1 MSPVNVKKN
10 LEVTLSPKNGKRHL
24 SVTAYD
30 AGAVLKTFEF
40 YKDIVGGKLM
50 LEATFED
57 MSVDSNIMGT
67 AKIHDFRLVD
77 APVLARLLS
86 IASITGILD
95 ELDGEGLKFEKLE
108 APFSLESGI
117 INLKNAKAGGLSL
130 GITASGVLDRDAETL
145 NIKGSVAP
153 LDKVNSLLGRA
164 LRRVPLFGDL
174 FSGGEKGGGLF
185 AAEYSMVGPISDP
198 EIKTNP
204 LTALTPGIFRKIFQI
219 LPGKTTNGRETDWH
233 DPDDLN

>member
-1 MSPVNVKKN
+1 
-10 LEVTLSPKNGKRHL
+10 
-24 SVTAYD
+24 
-30 AGAVLKTFEF
+30 
-40 YKDIVGGKLM
+40 M

-57 MSVDSNIMGT
+57 MSVDSKIMGT

-86 IASITGILD
+86 VASITGILD
-95 ELDGEGLKFEKLE
+95 ELGGEGLKFKKSE
-108 APFSLESGI
+108 ATYSLESGI
-117 INLKNAKAGGLSL
+117 IYLKNARAGGFSL
-130 GITASGVLDRDAETL
+130 GITASGVIDRDAETL

-153 LDKVNSLLGRA
+153 LNMVNSLLARA

-185 AAEYSMVGPISDP
+185 AAEYSMVGPIDDP

-219 LPGKTTNGRETDWH
+219 LPGKTTNGRATEWR
-233 DPDDLN
+233 DPDDPN